1 MVGQEVLQV
10 APARIRKLLYP
21 LYLLIVLLIAA
32 ALIAAFPQRQEVLLF
47 VVLLLFLPGRVQG
60 YFYRDFFRGRREMG
74 VGEFDAALDHFS
86 TFAEN
91 VRSRPWLKRLIW
103 LSFGVYTTDIEAMTH
118 NNLGACYLE
127 KGEITKSKTA
137 LYRAL
142 EICPTYPIP
151 YFNLAL
157 LYGLTGERREAVR
170 CFQEAKRLGYD
181 LSRFDQV
188 LNSLSQ
194 GLANIEGG
202 GSGQRSSIQSPSL
215 LARASVLDSIGLLED
230 AEQLLTQA
238 AKIGEPGANV
248 TRALC
253 LMRLG
258 KLEEA
263 KAALDKLP
271 ADNAADS
278 AWGCYWA
285 YVSDYEKALECEKR
299 AIEKAENPSS
309 ALHANLAETLFLA
322 GRLEEAGQ
330 AAQDA
335 LKIENSSAAKALLAQ
350 IALQEED
357 WSTALALSEE
367 SLAVSESGWGLEA
380 RAYALQALGRV
391 EEATETFESFFE
403 FGEVVRPLE
412 GDLEERLAMA
422 RKKKSHDP

>member
-1 MVGQEVLQV
+1 
-10 APARIRKLLYP
+10 
-21 LYLLIVLLIAA
+21 
-32 ALIAAFPQRQEVLLF
+32 
-47 VVLLLFLPGRVQG
+47 
-60 YFYRDFFRGRREMG
+60 MG

-91 VRSRPWLKRLIW
+91 VRYRPWLKRLIW

-127 KGEITKSKTA
+127 KGEFTKSKTA

-170 CFQEAKRLGYD
+170 CFQEAKQLGYD

-202 GSGQRSSIQSPSL
+202 DSGKPSGNNIQSPSL
-215 LARASVLDSIGLLED
+215 LARASVLESIGLLED
-230 AEQLLTQA
+230 SEQLLAQA
-238 AKIGEPGANV
+238 AKNQEPGADL
-248 TRALC
+248 TRAFC

-258 KLEEA
+258 RLEEA
-263 KAALDKLP
+263 KATLDKLP
-271 ADNAADS
+271 ADSTAES

-285 YVSDYEKALECEKR
+285 YRRDYEKAAEYEKK
-299 AIEKAENPSS
+299 AIEKAQQPSS

-322 GRLEEAGQ
+322 GRLEEAKK

-335 LKIENSSAAKALLAQ
+335 LEIESSSASAKALLAQ
-350 IALQEED
+350 IALREED
-357 WSTALALSEE
+357 WDTALALSEE

-380 RAYALQALGRV
+380 RAYALQALGKV
-391 EEATETFESFFE
+391 EKATEAFESFLE

-412 GDLEERLAMA
+412 GDLGERLAAA
-422 RKKKSHDP
+422 RKNQAKPGER